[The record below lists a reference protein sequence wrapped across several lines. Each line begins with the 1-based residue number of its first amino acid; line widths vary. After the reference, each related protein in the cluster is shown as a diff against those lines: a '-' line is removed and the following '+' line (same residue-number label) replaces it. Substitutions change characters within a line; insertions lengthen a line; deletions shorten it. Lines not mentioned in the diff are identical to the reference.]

1 MELNLCAPCAE
12 KLRGVYTLRKVRE
25 VVDGKIQ
32 CAECGRRRYGATY
45 LAESKNRIGGV
56 SR

>member
-1 MELNLCAPCAE
+1 MELNLCVPCAE
-12 KLRGVYTLRKVRE
+12 KLRSVYTLRKVRE